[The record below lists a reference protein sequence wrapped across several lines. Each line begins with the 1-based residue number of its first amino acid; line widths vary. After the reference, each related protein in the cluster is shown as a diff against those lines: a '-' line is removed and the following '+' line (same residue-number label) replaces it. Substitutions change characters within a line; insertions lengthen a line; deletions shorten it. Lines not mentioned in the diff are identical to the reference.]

1 MFDFNCDVAQNCGIY
16 KNDLEYEIA
25 KYASSINVAA
35 GFHAGDALSIK
46 KAFLF
51 AQENNPTI
59 NAHIGYPDMQGFGK
73 RKMNLNDEEL
83 EAVVIYQVSAINA
96 YAQTF
101 GLEIE
106 GVRIHGALKDELN
119 SNEHS
124 AEIIARAI
132 YKINPWLNLIVQNQN
147 TKDLVSSIGLKAA
160 LELEYKENSIQE
172 IEQMMKTSGI
182 KIDTINFKTLEDIKK
197 AYSVTKPAPINYNR
211 VESQI

>member
-16 KNDLEYEIA
+16 KNDMEYEIA
-25 KYASSINVAA
+25 SYASSINVAA

-51 AQENNPTI
+51 ARENNPTI

-73 RKMNLNDEEL
+73 RKMNLDDDEL
-83 EAVVIYQVSAINA
+83 DAVVIYQVSAISA

-106 GVRIHGALKDELN
+106 GVRLHGALKDELN
-119 SNEHS
+119 SNEHT
-124 AEIIARAI
+124 AEVIARAI
-132 YKINPWLNLIVQNQN
+132 YHINPWLNLIVQNQK

-160 LELEYKENSIQE
+160 LELEYKDNSIEE
-172 IEQMMKTSGI
+172 IEQMMKDSGI
-182 KIDTINFKTLEDIKK
+182 KIDTINFKSVDDIKR
-197 AYSVTKPAPINYNR
+197 AYSVTHPAPVNYNR
-211 VESQI
+211 VGSQI